1 MMKLKKTIKKNKF
14 FIILISCIAIYT
26 IMNPGEEMV
35 SIEDMDIPSGIG
47 YDLIKNSQG
56 EILYSIPINVYIFG
70 QQEKISQFLRIGV
83 DKSLTLTRKNRQT
96 KSNRK
101 FILGLEKVV
110 LISEEFAGMGI
121 RAVADVF
128 INNPD
133 VNDIGL
139 MAVCKGKTEDLLR
152 LNIEGYA
159 ASSDYIEGMIE
170 NSKNNNFFSDKYKF
184 IDVVVQ
190 MDAEGRIVVLPYME
204 IIGEMP
210 HITGA
215 AVFSKDKMV
224 TKLDLYESRIMN
236 LLREDKVKG
245 ILWLEGE
252 NEENVNFQGK
262 SKRKVK
268 CSKIGDRYVFTID
281 LTMKGEIV
289 ENDMYVDIDEDPKAL
304 KKLEEDLALKLKEM
318 CNEFINKMQQEYGRD
333 FLELGWIGAAKFGR
347 GKGINWDEAVSK
359 AKIEVNTKVVIERL
373 GRGKY

>member
-1 MMKLKKTIKKNKF
+1 
-14 FIILISCIAIYT
+14 
-26 IMNPGEEMV
+26 MNPGEEMV